1 MYIKHKNKKVKLI
14 SFDILRGKKENGYW
28 YMIDGKLPK
37 SSIKKIISEKK
48 AKNIAKSTNKKIKKY
63 KSNSYKNVSNKISL
77 SEKRKSIRKKREL
90 MEIKI
95 NKFFNIIQ

>member
-1 MYIKHKNKKVKLI
+1 
-14 SFDILRGKKENGYW
+14 
-28 YMIDGKLPK
+28 
-37 SSIKKIISEKK
+37 
-48 AKNIAKSTNKKIKKY
+48 IAKSTNKKIKKY